1 MKQVW
6 RSAALLAGVELT
18 TEQNTLLTVYMGWLA
33 TEARDA
39 GGIGPEEISR
49 LDTRH
54 IADSLLFGDLIE
66 TDHDEIWDWGSG
78 VGLPGIPLGILFPQ
92 RSVVLI
98 DRSGRR
104 TRLAKRAVRV
114 LDLPNVSVVQADVG
128 QISGVTDVIVARASL
143 PPPRLLPLARQ
154 HLRQNGVCLVG
165 GSWVQPPQSAG
176 WDSVQIRLDDL
187 DRDVWILKMRQ
198 Q

>member
-1 MKQVW
+1 ME
-6 RSAALLAGVELT
+6 S
-18 TEQNTLLTVYMGWLA
+18 
-33 TEARDA
+33 
-39 GGIGPEEISR
+39 
-49 LDTRH
+49 H
-54 IADSLLFGDLIE
+54 
-66 TDHDEIWDWGSG
+66 HDELWDWGSG

-143 PPPRLLPLARQ
+143 SPPQVLPLAQQR
-154 HLRQNGVCLVG
+154 LRTGGVCLVG
-165 GSWVQPPQSAG
+165 GSWVRAPRFQG